1 MIYYDVTKMGDSRHR
16 SGLVRVSS
24 RLRESLGAAALP
36 VKWNARGRNFVTADF
51 GKRVHVAASDWWLTV
66 ELFSETERPGFA
78 EFVAMRACRFAAL
91 FHDAIPLRHPDITW
105 PQSVQR
111 HPGYMKLLAGFDRVW
126 AISEASRRDLV
137 EFWRWQGVAPR
148 AHVDV
153 VALGADF
160 DGTAR
165 MTHGRIATARPSLLC
180 VGIIEP
186 RKNQLFLLEVAAALW
201 REGLDFDL
209 HIVGRVNPHFGE
221 PIARRLR
228 EMAKRE
234 RRLRLYAAATDA
246 KLRELYTDA
255 TAVVFP
261 TIAEGCGLP
270 LLEALWRGVPCVC
283 SDLPVL
289 RENADGGGCL
299 SARVNDLVDWTKQ
312 VRGLL
317 TDAARRSTLGDAAR
331 QRALPTWSAAG
342 ANLSAAMR

>member
-24 RLRESLGAAALP
+24 RMRESLGAGMLP
-36 VKWNARGRNFVTADF
+36 VKWNARGRCFVTADE
-51 GKRVHVAASDWWLTV
+51 GKPVHVSASDWWLTV
-66 ELFSETERPGFA
+66 ELFDDTERPGFA
-78 EFVAMRACRFAAL
+78 EFVATRACRFAAL

-105 PQSVQR
+105 PRSVQR
-111 HPGYMKLLAGFDRVW
+111 HPGYMKLLARFDQVW

-148 AHVDV
+148 APVDV

-160 DGTAR
+160 DGSAR
-165 MTHGRIATARPSLLC
+165 MTQGRIEAPRPSLLC

-201 REGLDFDL
+201 RVGLDFDL

-221 PIARRLR
+221 PMARHLR
-228 EMAKRE
+228 QTAKRE
-234 RRLRLYAAATDA
+234 PRLHVHAAATDA
-246 KLRELYTDA
+246 KLRELYSEA

-317 TDAARRSTLGDAAR
+317 TNEVLRATLGQAAR
-331 QRALPTWSAAG
+331 QRALPTWAAAG